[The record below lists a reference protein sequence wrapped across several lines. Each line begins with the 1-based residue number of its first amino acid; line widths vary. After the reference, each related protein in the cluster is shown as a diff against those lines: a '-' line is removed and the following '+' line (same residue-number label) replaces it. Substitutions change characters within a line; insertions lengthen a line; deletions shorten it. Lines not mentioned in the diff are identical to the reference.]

1 MIYPRKNKN
10 KKFYRIFKIR
20 TRNALRK
27 NLLLRKTLQNIFPPS
42 LSFLR
47 PYIVF
52 IHDVFLSTLCWP
64 LALWLR
70 LGNNIL
76 KHHTGTQIL
85 KHTLIFGF
93 LCTGIFLWTRL
104 YRGFWRYVSLKDI
117 ISIIL
122 AISYAVALYI
132 PLMLITTSNEPPLPR
147 SLPFLLWGLSVGALG
162 SSRVLYRLLKDHKQY
177 RATKSESKST
187 LPTKNAVIFGATDE
201 AELFIRQAQRHS
213 RSEYNIIG
221 VLDEKISR
229 KGLFIHGVEVLGT
242 LQDLEHI
249 LNIQDHIDTLILA
262 RPYISPSRIKKFL
275 EIGAENNIV
284 IKRLPPAAEMASTL
298 NTAVQARPI
307 SIEDLLSRPKK
318 NLNRPAMASL
328 IKNQRVLITGA
339 GGSIG
344 SELVRQI
351 SCFSPSHICL
361 VDHAE
366 FPLYTIDRELHEK
379 HVNLSRSIALC
390 DVSDAKRILHI
401 MKQEKPTLVFHAA
414 AIKHVPIAEENPCE
428 TILTN
433 AIGTRN
439 VANSCERLGVK
450 TMVLVSTDKAI
461 NPPNV
466 MGATK
471 RLAESYCQALNLET
485 THLKGKKSTHFITV
499 RFGNVLGSSG
509 SVVPLFK
516 RQIAQ
521 GGPVTI
527 THPDV
532 TRYFMTISEAVELI
546 LQAAALGT
554 QSLSLKGQIFVLDMG
569 NPVKIIDLARQM
581 IQLSGYQPEID
592 ISINIIGL
600 RPGEKL
606 YEELFDDQE
615 EMAETPVDGLLLAQ
629 PRMMDISQLVQGLKD
644 IEEAAR
650 TQKISNS
657 LRLLK
662 SLVPEYEP
670 KQNIH

>member
-1 MIYPRKNKN
+1 AS
-10 KKFYRIFKIR
+10 
-20 TRNALRK
+20 ALEG
-27 NLLLRKTLQNIFPPS
+27 NVS
-42 LSFLR
+42 A
-47 PYIVF
+47 
-52 IHDVFLSTLCWP
+52 
-64 LALWLR
+64 ALWVL
-70 LGNNIL
+70 NI
-76 KHHTGTQIL
+76 
-85 KHTLIFGF
+85 
-93 LCTGIFLWTRL
+93 
-104 YRGFWRYVSLKDI
+104 
-117 ISIIL
+117 
-122 AISYAVALYI
+122 A
-132 PLMLITTSNEPPLPR
+132 
-147 SLPFLLWGLSVGALG
+147 ALG
-162 SSRVLYRLLKDHKQY
+162 GSRVLYRLLKDHKN
-177 RATKSESKST
+177 REATIDSKGAF
-187 LPTKNAVIFGATDE
+187 PTKNAIIFGTTDE
-201 AELFIRQAQRHS
+201 AELFIRQTQRQS
-213 RSEYNIIG
+213 RSEYKIIG
-221 VLDEKISR
+221 VLDEKPSR

-242 LQDLEHI
+242 LQDLEYI
-249 LNIQDHIDTLILA
+249 LDMQDHIDALILA

-275 EIGAENNIV
+275 EIGNENNIV
-284 IKRLPPAAEMASTL
+284 IKRLPAATEMASTL

-318 NLNRPAMASL
+318 NLNRPAMAAL
-328 IKNQRVLITGA
+328 IKGQHVLVTGA

-351 SCFSPSHICL
+351 SCFNPSHICL

-366 FPLYTIDRELHEK
+366 FLLYTIDRELHEK
-379 HVNLSRSIALC
+379 HPDLSRSIALC
-390 DVSDAKRILHI
+390 DVGDAKRVLHI

-461 NPPNV
+461 NPPNI

-485 THLKGKKSTHFITV
+485 TSLKEESSTRFITV

-516 RQIAQ
+516 KQIAQ

-532 TRYFMTISEAVELI
+532 TRYFMTISEALELI

-569 NPVKIIDLARQM
+569 DPVKIIDLARQM
-581 IQLSGYQPEID
+581 IQLSGYQPDTD
-592 ISINIIGL
+592 IAINITGL

-606 YEELFDDQE
+606 YEELLASNFKIIEWSETWFD
-615 EMAETPVDGLLLAQ
+615 
-629 PRMMDISQLVQGLKD
+629 K
-644 IEEAAR
+644 IE
-650 TQKISNS
+650 
-657 LRLLK
+657 LLK
-662 SLVPEYEP
+662 SVSVFVKE
-670 KQNIH
+670 NIC